1 MAKLVEAT
9 YGDALYELAVSNN
22 ITDRLY
28 DEAVVLLDI
37 FDTDSELMAIL
48 NHPKI
53 VREDRISI
61 IENSIGKFVSKE
73 MTGFLVTIAD
83 KDRCRYIPA
92 TLRFFIERIKEYK
105 GIGTAY
111 VTTPDAMKSK
121 VEKRLLET
129 TDYSQIDINYNV
141 DESLIGGMVIRIGD
155 RVVDSS
161 IKYKL
166 ADLTRVLNKIDV

>member
-1 MAKLVEAT
+1 
-9 YGDALYELAVSNN
+9 
-22 ITDRLY
+22 
-28 DEAVVLLDI
+28 
-37 FDTDSELMAIL
+37 
-48 NHPKI
+48 
-53 VREDRISI
+53 
-61 IENSIGKFVSKE
+61 

-111 VTTPDAMKSK
+111 VTTPYELSDAMKSK

-161 IKYKL
+161 IKHKL